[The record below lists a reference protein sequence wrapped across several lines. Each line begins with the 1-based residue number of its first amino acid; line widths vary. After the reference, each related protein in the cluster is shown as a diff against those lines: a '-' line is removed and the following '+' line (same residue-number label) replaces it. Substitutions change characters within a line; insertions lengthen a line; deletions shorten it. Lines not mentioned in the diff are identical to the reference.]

1 MKCLIVDDEPLA
13 VDILASFVEK
23 VPHLE
28 LCATTNNA
36 LEAIELIGK
45 HQIELLFLDIQMPNL
60 SGIELVKTLNNPPL
74 IIFTTAYSNYALD
87 GFELNA
93 VDYLLKPI
101 PFDRF
106 IKAVNKASD
115 IFQLKQQ
122 SSEKQQ
128 PTTKDQAENTFI
140 LVKADYSMIRIEVDN
155 ILYIEG
161 LKDYLKIVLVTG
173 KAILTLN
180 SLKNYEEKLPCSK
193 FVRVH
198 RSYIIAINKIDSI
211 QKHRI
216 LIGKERIPIGENFKE
231 PFYQRLDKNKIL

>member
-1 MKCLIVDDEPLA
+1 MKCIIVDDEPLA
-13 VDILASFVEK
+13 VDIITSFVEK

-28 LCATTNNA
+28 LCASTNNA
-36 LEAIELIGK
+36 LEAIELIAK
-45 HQIELLFLDIQMPNL
+45 HNADLIFLDIQMPNL

-106 IKAVNKASD
+106 IKAVNKAMELFRLRNATSN
-115 IFQLKQQ
+115 QKVQKE
-122 SSEKQQ
+122 SE
-128 PTTKDQAENTFI
+128 PEPDFI
-140 LVKADYSMIRIEVDN
+140 MVKADYSMVRVGLDQ

-161 LKDYLKIVLVTG
+161 LKDYLKIVLANG
-173 KAILTLN
+173 KPILTLN
-180 SLKNYEEKLPCSK
+180 SLKNYEERLPQSQ
-193 FVRVH
+193 FIRVH
-198 RSYIIAINKIDSI
+198 RSYIVAVNKIESI

-216 LIGKERIPIGENFKE
+216 VIGKDRIPIGDNFKE
-231 PFYQRLDKNKIL
+231 AFYQRMDKNNIF

>member
-1 MKCLIVDDEPLA
+1 MKCIIVDDEPLA
-13 VDILASFVEK
+13 VDIITSFVEK

-28 LCATTNNA
+28 LCASTNNA
-36 LEAIELIGK
+36 LEAIELIAK
-45 HQIELLFLDIQMPNL
+45 HDADLVFLDIQMPNL

-106 IKAVNKASD
+106 IKAVNKAMEL
-115 IFQLKQQ
+115 FRLRN
-122 SSEKQQ
+122 
-128 PTTKDQAENTFI
+128 TTINHEVKKETETEPDFI
-140 LVKADYSMIRIEVDN
+140 MVKADYSMVRIGLDQ

-161 LKDYLKIVLVTG
+161 LKDYLKIVLANG
-173 KAILTLN
+173 KPILTLN
-180 SLKNYEEKLPCSK
+180 SLKNYEERLPQSK
-193 FVRVH
+193 FIRVH
-198 RSYIIAINKIDSI
+198 RSYIVAVNKIESI

-216 LIGKERIPIGENFKE
+216 IIGKDRIPIGDNFKE
-231 PFYQRLDKNKIL
+231 AFYLRMDKNNIF

>member
-1 MKCLIVDDEPLA
+1 MKCIIVDDEPLA
-13 VDILASFVEK
+13 VDIITSFVEK

-28 LCATTNNA
+28 LCASTNNA
-36 LEAIELIGK
+36 LEAIELIAK
-45 HQIELLFLDIQMPNL
+45 HNADLIFLDIQMPNL

-106 IKAVNKASD
+106 IKAVNKAMELFRLRAATSNQ
-115 IFQLKQQ
+115 IVQK
-122 SSEKQQ
+122 E
-128 PTTKDQAENTFI
+128 TKPEPDFI
-140 LVKADYSMIRIEVDN
+140 MVKADYSMVRVGLDQ

-161 LKDYLKIVLVTG
+161 LKDYLKIVLANG
-173 KAILTLN
+173 KPILTLN
-180 SLKNYEEKLPCSK
+180 SLKNYEERLPQSQ
-193 FVRVH
+193 FIRVH
-198 RSYIIAINKIDSI
+198 RSYIVAVNKIESI

-216 LIGKERIPIGENFKE
+216 VIGKDRIPIGDNFKE
-231 PFYQRLDKNKIL
+231 AFYQRMDKNNIF